1 MKIDQRAM
9 PPAILAAFRRLVE
22 ELDAARLV
30 DIATKK
36 PGLFPGLRPL
46 LANVP
51 LFRTRIKSALE
62 TDLNAITTTLLQET
76 ALATDVVARLDTTA
90 LAAGFA
96 ALADYFGSA
105 NFLAAALLDKRTAV
119 RELAHQFMGTWE
131 PETPH
136 DVPDSAGLRAAALK
150 GKRPAVAA
158 LTGQFL
164 AEWAAQ
170 AANQQASDATAT
182 TQPDAL
188 TTFLEG
194 LNQVLGECLPA
205 APEVLKNTSLMVQE
219 ASTQQPHL
227 SAAETD
233 RLSKQFAREKKKLQ
247 DKIAEND
254 HEMARLGH
262 ELLRARQASQLRA
275 TELSQ
280 VSQAAH
286 ELQETLHTRI
296 EQGVQKNLND
306 TLRQW
311 LVPVRQL
318 NAALVDAQHSD
329 LPSRAAE
336 LLERQRA
343 VDLQYGNRTAMNGQ
357 IEQRRQLLTQ
367 IQHARREALNPL
379 PELRHIAAQLVREIA
394 DLTARLGLPT
404 DASSSPV
411 VTALLATTN
420 EAKTLDELAQMRQFI
435 QQATGFNLLQKED
448 LEQLYG
454 ALNETANRLYDQA
467 KITREMDREPAP
479 SRFFLRRAVVQGDAF
494 TLFIDGHNVLFEL
507 AEIFSPYFLDGIP
520 KAKAREVLGQ
530 RLTRIFAQSGAE
542 VILYFDGEE
551 PTQSSLSAQVRV
563 LFSGGTG
570 AHRADTAILQH
581 LLVLQQ
587 AGYAAPLCLVT
598 RDADFA
604 RQAKAM
610 GVIILHPEEF
620 AIAVDLAQA

>member
-1 MKIDQRAM
+1 MKIDQRVM

-62 TDLNAITTTLLQET
+62 TDLNAVTSALLQET
-76 ALATDVVARLDTTA
+76 ALATEVVARLETTV

-158 LTGQFL
+158 LTGQFQ
-164 AEWAAQ
+164 AEWAAP
-170 AANQQASDATAT
+170 AADQQASDATAT

-188 TTFLEG
+188 ATFLEG

-205 APEVLKNTSLMVQE
+205 ASEGITNTSLMVPE
-219 ASTQQPHL
+219 TATQQPHL

-247 DKIAEND
+247 DKIAQND
-254 HEMARLGH
+254 HEIARLGH
-262 ELLRARQASQLRA
+262 ELLRARQDSKLRA

-357 IEQRRQLLTQ
+357 IEQRRQLLAQ

-394 DLTARLGLPT
+394 DLTQRLGLPT
-404 DASSSPV
+404 DASSPV

-420 EAKTLDELAQMRQFI
+420 EAQTLDELAQMRQFI

-448 LEQLYG
+448 LEGLYG

-467 KITREMDREPAP
+467 KITPEVSGEPAP
-479 SRFFLRRAVVQGDAF
+479 SRFFLRRAVVQGEAF
-494 TLFIDGHNVLFEL
+494 TLFIDGHNLLFEL

-530 RLTRIFAQSGAE
+530 RVTRIFAQSGAE

-598 RDADFA
+598 RDTDFA

-620 AIAVDLAQA
+620 AIAIDLAQA

>member
-1 MKIDQRAM
+1 M

-22 ELDAARLV
+22 ELDATRLV
-30 DIATKK
+30 DIAAKK

-46 LANVP
+46 PANVP
-51 LFRTRIKSALE
+51 RFRTRIKSALE
-62 TDLNAITTTLLQET
+62 TDLNAVTTTLLRET
-76 ALATDVVARLDTTA
+76 ALATEVVALLDATA

-96 ALADYFGSA
+96 ALAGYFGSA

-119 RELAHQFMGTWE
+119 RALAHQFIGTWE
-131 PETPH
+131 PETP
-136 DVPDSAGLRAAALK
+136 DEAPDRAGFRAAALN
-150 GKRPAVAA
+150 GTRPAVAA
-158 LTGQFL
+158 LTRAFL
-164 AEWAAQ
+164 AAWEAQ
-170 AANQQASDATAT
+170 AADHPAAEATAGHS
-182 TQPDAL
+182 AL
-188 TTFLEG
+188 TAFLEG
-194 LNQVLGECLPA
+194 LNQVLGECPPA
-205 APEVLKNTSLMVQE
+205 APEVRKNTRLMVPE
-219 ASTQQPHL
+219 TSTQQPHL
-227 SAAETD
+227 SAAETA

-254 HEMARLGH
+254 HEIARLGH
-262 ELLRARQASQLRA
+262 ELLRARQESKLRA

-280 VSQAAH
+280 ASKAAN

-311 LVPVRQL
+311 LVPVRKL

-343 VDLQYGNRTAMNGQ
+343 VDLQYGNRTAMHGQ
-357 IEQRRQLLTQ
+357 IEQRRQLLAQ
-367 IQHARREALNPL
+367 IQRARCEALNPL

-394 DLTARLGLPT
+394 DFTDRLGLPKI
-404 DASSSPV
+404 ASSTV

-420 EAKTLDELAQMRQFI
+420 EAETLEELAQMRQFI
-435 QQATGFNLLQKED
+435 QQATCFNLLHKDER
-448 LEQLYG
+448 EQLYG
-454 ALNETANRLYDQA
+454 ALNETANRLYDRAQ
-467 KITREMDREPAP
+467 ITREVGSDPAP
-479 SRFFLRRAVVQGDAF
+479 SRFFLRRAVVQGEAF

-563 LFSGGTG
+563 LYSGGTG

-581 LLVLQQ
+581 LLVLKQ

-598 RDADFA
+598 RDAAFA
-604 RQAKAM
+604 RQAEAM
-610 GVIILHPEEF
+610 SVIILHPEEF
-620 AIAVDLAQA
+620 ALAVDLEQA

>member
-9 PPAILAAFRRLVE
+9 PSAILAAFRRLVE
-22 ELDAARLV
+22 ELDATRLV
-30 DIATKK
+30 DIAAKK

-62 TDLNAITTTLLQET
+62 MDLNAVTTTLLQET
-76 ALATDVVARLDTTA
+76 ALATEVVARLDATA
-90 LAAGFA
+90 LAAGFT
-96 ALADYFGSA
+96 ALAEYFGSA

-119 RELAHQFMGTWE
+119 RELAHQFMGTWAA
-131 PETPH
+131 ETPR
-136 DVPDSAGLRAAALK
+136 DAPDSAGFRAAALN

-158 LTGQFL
+158 LTHQFL

-170 AANQQASDATAT
+170 AADHPASEGTAT
-182 TQPDAL
+182 TQPRAL

-194 LNQVLGECLPA
+194 LNQVLGECPLA
-205 APEVLKNTSLMVQE
+205 APEVIKKTSLMLPE
-219 ASTQQPHL
+219 TPTQQPHL
-227 SAAETD
+227 RSAETD
-233 RLSKQFAREKKKLQ
+233 RLSKELAREKKKFQ

-280 VSQAAH
+280 VSQAAN
-286 ELQETLHTRI
+286 ELQATLHTRI
-296 EQGVQKNLND
+296 EQGIQKNLND

-318 NAALVDAQHSD
+318 NAALVAAQHSD
-329 LPSRAAE
+329 LPSRATA
-336 LLERQRA
+336 LLEQQRA

-357 IEQRRQLLTQ
+357 IEQRRQLLAQ

-379 PELRHIAAQLVREIA
+379 PELRDVAGQLVREIA
-394 DLTARLGLPT
+394 DLTERLGLPT
-404 DASSSPV
+404 AASSPL

-435 QQATGFNLLQKED
+435 QQATSFNLLQKED

-467 KITREMDREPAP
+467 KITCEVGREPAP
-479 SRFFLRRAVVQGDAF
+479 SRFFLRRAVVQGEAF
-494 TLFIDGHNVLFEL
+494 TLFIDGHNLLFEL
-507 AEIFSPYFLDGIP
+507 AEIFSPYFLAGIP

-542 VILYFDGEE
+542 VVLYFDGEE

-563 LFSGGTG
+563 LYSGGTG

>member
-1 MKIDQRAM
+1 MKIDQRLM

-62 TDLNAITTTLLQET
+62 TDLNAVTSALLQET
-76 ALATDVVARLDTTA
+76 ALATEVVARLETTV

-158 LTGQFL
+158 LTGQFQ
-164 AEWAAQ
+164 AEWAAP
-170 AANQQASDATAT
+170 AADQQASDATAT

-188 TTFLEG
+188 ATFLEG

-205 APEVLKNTSLMVQE
+205 ASEGITNTSLMVPE
-219 ASTQQPHL
+219 TATQQPHL

-247 DKIAEND
+247 DKIAQND
-254 HEMARLGH
+254 HEIARLGH
-262 ELLRARQASQLRA
+262 ELLRARQDSKLRA

-357 IEQRRQLLTQ
+357 IEQRRQLLAQ

-394 DLTARLGLPT
+394 DLTQRLGLPT
-404 DASSSPV
+404 DASSPV

-420 EAKTLDELAQMRQFI
+420 EAQTLDELAQMRQFI

-448 LEQLYG
+448 LEGLYG

-467 KITREMDREPAP
+467 KITPEVSGEPAP
-479 SRFFLRRAVVQGDAF
+479 SRFFLRRAVVQGEAF
-494 TLFIDGHNVLFEL
+494 TLFIDGHNLLFEL

-530 RLTRIFAQSGAE
+530 RVTRIFAQSGAE

-598 RDADFA
+598 RDTDFA

-620 AIAVDLAQA
+620 AIAIDLAQA

>member
-1 MKIDQRAM
+1 MKIDQRVM

-62 TDLNAITTTLLQET
+62 TDLNAVTSALLQET
-76 ALATDVVARLDTTA
+76 ALASEVVALLETTV
-90 LAAGFA
+90 LTAGFA

-119 RELAHQFMGTWE
+119 RELAHEFMGTWE

-136 DVPDSAGLRAAALK
+136 DVPDSAGWRAAALK

-164 AEWAAQ
+164 AEWAAP
-170 AANQQASDATAT
+170 AADQQASDATAT

-188 TTFLEG
+188 ATFLEG
-194 LNQVLGECLPA
+194 LNQVLGECPPA
-205 APEVLKNTSLMVQE
+205 APEGITNTSLMVPE
-219 ASTQQPHL
+219 TATQQPHF

-247 DKIAEND
+247 DKIAQND
-254 HEMARLGH
+254 HEIARLGH
-262 ELLRARQASQLRA
+262 ELLRARQDSKLRA

-296 EQGVQKNLND
+296 AQGVQKNLND

-357 IEQRRQLLTQ
+357 IEQRRQLLAQ

-394 DLTARLGLPT
+394 DLTQRLGLPT
-404 DASSSPV
+404 DASSPV

-420 EAKTLDELAQMRQFI
+420 EAQTLDELAQMRQFI

-448 LEQLYG
+448 LEGLYG

-467 KITREMDREPAP
+467 KITPEVSGEPAP
-479 SRFFLRRAVVQGDAF
+479 SRFFLRRAVVQGEAF
-494 TLFIDGHNVLFEL
+494 TLFIDGHNLLFEL

-598 RDADFA
+598 RDTDFA

-620 AIAVDLAQA
+620 AIAIDLAQA

>member
-9 PPAILAAFRRLVE
+9 PAAILAAFRRLVE
-22 ELDAARLV
+22 ELDATRLV
-30 DIATKK
+30 DIAAKK

-46 LANVP
+46 PANVP

-62 TDLNAITTTLLQET
+62 TDLNAVTTTLLRET
-76 ALATDVVARLDTTA
+76 ALATEVVALLDVTA

-96 ALADYFGSA
+96 ALAGYFGSA
-105 NFLAAALLDKRTAV
+105 NFLAAALLDKRTPV
-119 RELAHQFMGTWE
+119 RDLAHQFMGTWE
-131 PETPH
+131 PETP
-136 DVPDSAGLRAAALK
+136 DEAPDRTGFRAAALN
-150 GKRPAVAA
+150 GTRPAVAA
-158 LTGQFL
+158 LTRAFL
-164 AEWAAQ
+164 AAWEAPAADHP
-170 AANQQASDATAT
+170 AAEAT
-182 TQPDAL
+182 TGHRAL
-188 TTFLEG
+188 TAFLEG
-194 LNQVLGECLPA
+194 LNQALGECPPV
-205 APEVLKNTSLMVQE
+205 APEVRKNTRLMVPE
-219 ASTQQPHL
+219 TSTQQPHS
-227 SAAETD
+227 SAAETA

-254 HEMARLGH
+254 HEIARLGH
-262 ELLRARQASQLRA
+262 ELLRARQESKLRA

-280 VSQAAH
+280 ASKAAS

-296 EQGVQKNLND
+296 EQGVQHNLND

-343 VDLQYGNRTAMNGQ
+343 VDLQYGNRTAMHGQ
-357 IEQRRQLLTQ
+357 IDQRRQLLAQ
-367 IQHARREALNPL
+367 IQLARREALNPL
-379 PELRHIAAQLVREIA
+379 PELRHIAAQLVHEIA
-394 DLTARLGLPT
+394 DLTQRLGLPT
-404 DASSSPV
+404 DASSPV

-435 QQATGFNLLQKED
+435 QQATGFNLLQKDD
-448 LEQLYG
+448 LEGLYG
-454 ALNETANRLYDQA
+454 ALNETANRLYDRAQ
-467 KITREMDREPAP
+467 ITREVGRDPAP
-479 SRFFLRRAVVQGDAF
+479 SRFFLRRAVVQGEAF

-563 LFSGGTG
+563 LYSGGTG

-581 LLVLQQ
+581 LLVLKQ

-598 RDADFA
+598 RDVAFA
-604 RQAKAM
+604 RQAEAM
-610 GVIILHPEEF
+610 SVIILHPEEF

>member
-1 MKIDQRAM
+1 MKIDQRVM

-62 TDLNAITTTLLQET
+62 TDLNAVTSALLQET
-76 ALATDVVARLDTTA
+76 ALATEVVARLDTTA

-119 RELAHQFMGTWE
+119 RELAHEFMGTWE

-136 DVPDSAGLRAAALK
+136 DVPDSAGWRAAALK

-158 LTGQFL
+158 LTGQFQ
-164 AEWAAQ
+164 AEWGAPAAD
-170 AANQQASDATAT
+170 QQASDATAT

-188 TTFLEG
+188 ATFLEG

-205 APEVLKNTSLMVQE
+205 ASEGITNTSLMVPE
-219 ASTQQPHL
+219 TATQQPHL

-247 DKIAEND
+247 DKIAQND
-254 HEMARLGH
+254 HEIARLGH
-262 ELLRARQASQLRA
+262 ELLRARQDSKLRA

-357 IEQRRQLLTQ
+357 IEQRRQLLAQ

-379 PELRHIAAQLVREIA
+379 PELRHIAAQLDREIA
-394 DLTARLGLPT
+394 DLTQRLGLPT
-404 DASSSPV
+404 DASSPV

-420 EAKTLDELAQMRQFI
+420 EAQTLDELAQMRQFI

-448 LEQLYG
+448 LEGLYG

-467 KITREMDREPAP
+467 KITPEVSGEPAP
-479 SRFFLRRAVVQGDAF
+479 SRFFLRRAVVQGEAF
-494 TLFIDGHNVLFEL
+494 TLFIDGHNLLFEL

-598 RDADFA
+598 RDTDFA

-610 GVIILHPEEF
+610 SVIILHPEEF
-620 AIAVDLAQA
+620 AIAIDLAQA